1 MENQVTN
8 TEHEDMWKRSEKE
21 HKRGKIV
28 SGILVVI
35 AGSLFLAK
43 ELGADI
49 PQWVF
54 TWKMALIAFGLII
67 GAKNNFRQAGWI
79 IFVIIGGVFLI
90 GDINPNI
97 SIKPFLWPVLIIL
110 IGIAMIF
117 KPRRKHSHRHWGKF
131 HDRKYG
137 KAYEEKYN
145 RFYARKYGQPG
156 AHDYNECYAKESSSS
171 DDVIDFT
178 TFMGSVKKNI
188 LSKNFKGGDVSNVFG
203 GTELN
208 LSQADI
214 ETNATLDLH
223 NVFGGTRLIVPA
235 NWEIHSEL
243 VSVMGS
249 IEDKRPVQP
258 MNTENPKIL
267 ILKGTTFMGGID
279 IRSY

>member
-8 TEHEDMWKRSEKE
+8 TEHEETWKRIEKE
-21 HKRGKIV
+21 HKRGKIM

-54 TWKMALIAFGLII
+54 TWKMALIALGLII
-67 GAKNNFRQAGWI
+67 GAKNYFRQTGWI
-79 IFVIIGGVFLI
+79 IFILVGGAFLI
-90 GDINPNI
+90 GDINPEI

-117 KPRRKHSHRHWGKF
+117 KPHRKHHHRHWGKF
-131 HDRKYG
+131 HRRKYG
-137 KAYEEKYN
+137 RAYERNYHKYYTEKYGHHN
-145 RFYARKYGQPG
+145 YR
-156 AHDYNECYAKESSSS
+156 DCYAEETSST
-171 DDVIDFT
+171 DDTIDFT

-188 LSKNFKGGDVSNVFG
+188 LSKNFKGGEVSNVFG

-214 ETNATLDLH
+214 ETTATLDLT

-235 NWEIHSEL
+235 NWEIKSEL

-249 IEDKRPVQP
+249 IEDKRPMQSNV
-258 MNTENPKIL
+258 NSEAEKIL
-267 ILKGTTFMGGID
+267 ILRGNTFMGGIE
-279 IRSY
+279 IKNY